1 MKITK
6 AQLKKLIKEEL
17 EEAAERTP
25 EQLEILFRTAVGD
38 LTTQTPY
45 FELEPPAL
53 ARILRE
59 VADDIESQ
67 NGGDF

>member
-17 EEAAERTP
+17 EE
-25 EQLEILFRTAVGD
+25 
-38 LTTQTPY
+38 
-45 FELEPPAL
+45 
-53 ARILRE
+53 